1 MGESV
6 ESWMNPR
13 GQIVDDGESRTEE
26 AESERALLEPE

>member
-13 GQIVDDGESRTEE
+13 CQIVDDGESRTEE
-26 AESERALLEPE
+26 AESESSEPC